1 MELNNMK
8 EVAQREKN
16 LGIQSEQCH
25 CSCYETRKQQLKK
38 GNDMLIAYEE
48 KH

>member
-8 EVAQREKN
+8 EVPQREKN

-25 CSCYETRKQQLKK
+25 CPCCETRKYDLKK
-38 GNDMLIAYEE
+38 GNYVLIAYEE